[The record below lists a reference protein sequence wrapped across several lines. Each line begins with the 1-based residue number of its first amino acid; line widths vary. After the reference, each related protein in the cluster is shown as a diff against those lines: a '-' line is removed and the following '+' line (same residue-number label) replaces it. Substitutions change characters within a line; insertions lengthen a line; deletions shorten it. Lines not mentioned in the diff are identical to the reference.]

1 MSQQNHLQIVGY
13 VYRCGYGSGCNWNIK
28 GPAGFAAGKGIS
40 TSGRASSEEL
50 AQVEMERALRALK
63 GD

>member
-1 MSQQNHLQIVGY
+1 VSQQNHLQIVGH
-13 VYRCGYGSGCNWNIK
+13 VYRCAYSSGYNWNIK
-28 GPAGFAAGKGIS
+28 GPAGFASGKGIS

-50 AQVEMERALRALK
+50 AQVDMERALRALK